1 MLQRRIVTAATEATA
16 TAVAVPKS
24 PPVTDG
30 RLVVIDGTVV
40 LLLIGEQA
48 Q

>member
-1 MLQRRIVTAATEATA
+1 MLQRRIVTATEATA

-40 LLLIGEQA
+40 LLIGEQA